1 MTGLF
6 ANPELLWALALLPL
20 VALLGWHGRR
30 RRRETLVELGTL
42 KVIPHGRPIWLGF
55 GWALALGLLIVAAA
69 SPRWG
74 IGPPPPTLPGCDAM
88 LVVDLSRSMLA
99 NDALPSRLERAKS
112 ALGHLIDAVQQRGG
126 HRLGIVAF
134 AGRAQ
139 IVCPLTHDY
148 DHVRSKLSGL
158 TADPLPA
165 ALESMTTSGTRIGA
179 GLATA
184 VSALDPP
191 NRGAQ
196 MIVLASDGDDPA
208 NDGEWREG
216 YAAARRAGIPVF
228 TVGVGDPN
236 RGSRVAVGD
245 TVLTFRGEPAL
256 TRLQEAPL
264 REIAAKTGGA
274 FITSGTA
281 QPDLASLVRETMNRF
296 PTREAIAGTLPQPV
310 PRQLWFLFAALSVL
324 LLLISGGYSRS
335 IKRLAAPAGAL
346 LLVSASSV
354 SDAELR
360 RGIAALDAGQLE
372 SALTHFSVAGERTTD
387 PGLVAFNEGV
397 ALYRLH
403 RFREAEL
410 RFRCS
415 LSDAEGARRA
425 NALYNLGCALVQS
438 SQGRRAEPLRQ
449 AIASFEMA
457 LDCADLS
464 EELRTKAQDNLAL
477 AKRLLAALPPESP
490 QSTPEEGGPKPARPS
505 STRDPM
511 TPDAADA
518 GRRPGAETGER
529 MRAGKADGTPRTTD
543 RSPPPGKGSL
553 PPLPDDATLVPLTPD
568 DARAHLNRAA
578 ARIATA
584 RQAQLR
590 TRGAV
595 PSTQFPD
602 W

>member
-6 ANPELLWALALLPL
+6 ANPELLWVLTLVPLL
-20 VALLGWHGRR
+20 ALLGWHGRR
-30 RRRETLVELGTL
+30 RRRETLARLGTL
-42 KVIPHGRPIWLGF
+42 TVIPRGRPTWQGL
-55 GWALALGLLIVAAA
+55 GWALAVGLLIVAAA
-69 SPRWG
+69 GPRWG

-112 ALGHLIDAVQQRGG
+112 ALGDLVDTVQHRGG

-148 DHVRSKLSGL
+148 DHVRSKLAAL
-158 TADPLPA
+158 TADPLPT
-165 ALESMTTSGTRIGA
+165 ALESTTTSGTRIGA
-179 GLATA
+179 GLAMA
-184 VSALDPP
+184 VSALDPQ

-196 MIVLASDGDDPA
+196 MIVLTSDGDDPA

-216 YAAARRAGIPVF
+216 YAAARRAGIPVL
-228 TVGVGDPN
+228 TVGIGDPN
-236 RGSRVAVGD
+236 VDSRVAVGD
-245 TVLTFRGEPAL
+245 TALTFRGEPAL
-256 TRLQEAPL
+256 TRLHEAPL

-274 FITSGTA
+274 FITSGA
-281 QPDLASLVRETMNRF
+281 AKPDLASFVRETMNRF

-310 PRQLWFLFAALSVL
+310 PRHLWFLFAALSVL
-324 LLLISGGYSRS
+324 LLLISGGYSRH
-335 IKRLAAPAGAL
+335 IKRLVAPAGAL
-346 LLVSASSV
+346 LLVSAGTV

-360 RGIAALDAGQLE
+360 RGIAALDTGQLE
-372 SALTHFSVAGERTTD
+372 SALSHFSVAAERTTD

-410 RFRCS
+410 RFRCC
-415 LSDAEGARRA
+415 LSDAEAARRA
-425 NALYNLGCALVQS
+425 NAVYNLGCALVQS

-449 AIASFEMA
+449 AIASFAIA
-457 LDCADLS
+457 LESADLS
-464 EELRTKAQDNLAL
+464 KELRWQAQDNLEL
-477 AKRLLAALPPESP
+477 AKRLLTALPPESP
-490 QSTPEEGGPKPARPS
+490 PSAPEDAGPEPARPNT
-505 STRDPM
+505 TREPT
-511 TPDAADA
+511 TPDAADT
-518 GRRPGAETGER
+518 GRRSAAEPGER
-529 MRAGKADGTPRTTD
+529 MRAGKAAGTPRTTD
-543 RSPPPGKGSL
+543 RPPPAGKGSL

-568 DARAHLNRAA
+568 DARTHLDRAA
-578 ARIATA
+578 ARITAA

-590 TRGAV
+590 TRAAV